1 MEDRACCAQRRVH
14 SGAAEPIEGLDL
26 EVIAQ
31 GMDGL
36 VEKKGITIVGEVV
49 GKSAEG
55 LELFLR
61 DEKFGGGHPGEFVFQ
76 LLLIGKF
83 REGKFSG

>member
-1 MEDRACCAQRRVH
+1 MEDRTCCAQSRVH
-14 SGAAEPIEGLDL
+14 PGTAESIKGLDL

-36 VEKKGITIVGEVV
+36 IEKKCIPFVGEDV
-49 GKSAEG
+49 GESTQR
-55 LELFLR
+55 LELFVG
-61 DEKFGGGHPGEFVFQ
+61 DEKFGGGHPGELVFQ
-76 LLLIGKF
+76 LLLIGKL